1 MKVKNPVLTGFH
13 PDPSILRVGENY
25 YLATSTFQWFPG
37 VEIFHSTDLA
47 NWNFITRPLNEK
59 RLLDMTGIPDSGGV
73 WAPCLSYSDG
83 IYYLVYSNV
92 KTYRNYYK
100 DVDNFIVT
108 SADITGPWS
117 DPVRRRRWPARPPT
131 DPPSGGRSPPPA
143 GCQRTAA
150 AVRRG
155 RRSCRASG

>member
-73 WAPCLSYSDG
+73 WAPC
-83 IYYLVYSNV
+83 VA
-92 KTYRNYYK
+92 
-100 DVDNFIVT
+100 VT
-108 SADITGPWS
+108 I
-117 DPVRRRRWPARPPT
+117 
-131 DPPSGGRSPPPA
+131 
-143 GCQRTAA
+143 
-150 AVRRG
+150 
-155 RRSCRASG
+155 

>member
-117 DPVRRRRWPARPPT
+117 LYK
-131 DPPSGGRSPPPA
+131 
-143 GCQRTAA
+143 
-150 AVRRG
+150 
-155 RRSCRASG
+155 